1 MSSGG
6 SHSVESAHVPVRT
19 AVIPAAGQGTR
30 MLPATKSVPK
40 ELLPLGERPAL
51 QYIVDEALGAGVEH
65 LVVISS
71 PAKPAIADYFA
82 PSTDVEQILRR
93 LGREDLA
100 AEQQRN
106 SGELEISIVL
116 QHEALGLGHAVG
128 LAREAVGG
136 ESFYVMLPDELM
148 EDSALLREMAAV
160 HARVGSSVV
169 AVKRMPREQISRYGV
184 VAPLAEMSDEAGH
197 AARVGAD
204 VAARMIRFDDV
215 VEKPDPQQAPS
226 DLAIIGRYLLT
237 PDIFDDLERIE
248 PGAGG
253 ELQLTDALARQ
264 ARRAASTALVSS
276 IGRRDIG
283 QPLGWVKAVIERAVA
298 DPRIG
303 TEIRRWIAE
312 ESFDS
317 RAID

>member
-6 SHSVESAHVPVRT
+6 SHSVESPHVPVRT
-19 AVIPAAGQGTR
+19 AVVPAAGQGTR

-71 PAKPAIADYFA
+71 PAKPAIADYFS
-82 PSTDVEQILRR
+82 PSAEVEQILRR

-100 AEQQRN
+100 IEQQRN
-106 SGELEISIVL
+106 TGELKISIVL
-116 QHEALGLGHAVG
+116 QDEALGLGHAVG
-128 LAREAVGG
+128 LARDAVGG
-136 ESFYVMLPDELM
+136 EPFFVMLPDELM
-148 EDSALLREMAAV
+148 EGSALLQEMAVV
-160 HARVGSSVV
+160 HAHLGSSVV
-169 AVKRMPREQISRYGV
+169 AVKRMPPDQISRYGV
-184 VAPLAEMSDEAGH
+184 VTPVSPVTDEFFDPGGI
-197 AARVGAD
+197 GAD
-204 VAARMIRFDDV
+204 VLARMILFDDV
-215 VEKPDPQQAPS
+215 VEKPDPQLAPS

-237 PDIFDDLERIE
+237 PDIFEDLERIE

-264 ARRAASTALVSS
+264 ARRSASTALVSS

-312 ESFDS
+312 ESFVARS
-317 RAID
+317 SE